1 MDDNELERMLRRVV
15 REELHRYHSTG
26 GKPHTVYVQAP
37 RRGAVAYGDEG
48 MQNIRRVLEYEESI
62 DPDNTM
68 PKDELKHLLRMKF
81 PEFDW

>member
-1 MDDNELERMLRRVV
+1 MNAEDLERIVRRVV

-37 RRGAVAYGDEG
+37 RRGAIAYDDEG
-48 MQNIRRVLEYEESI
+48 MQNVRRVLEYEESI

-68 PKDELKHLLRMKF
+68 PKEELMHLLRMKF
-81 PEFDW
+81 PEFDF